1 LLELIN
7 DLRTESQLTTLLTTH
22 YLDEAERLGDRVAM
36 MSAGRIVAL
45 GTPAGLLARLGNEL
59 IEIKVP
65 DNAEPALAAL
75 RAHRLAGVEAFAVGS
90 TITVPLR
97 DGSSREAIAAIADL
111 GSGRAASPH
120 AVRVSTTSI
129 CNSPAIASPPNLL
142 KEFTMTT
149 IAASPTISARL
160 SRPAR
165 PAALGVLATLSRRRP
180 ALSVTT
186 KRELFVPLLTPLLFA
201 VVIAPAL
208 AKMVSAG
215 PGVDYRT
222 YVSISTA
229 GLLVPL
235 ACMFAGI
242 GVIVDRQSGA
252 RRELLTAPIRRS
264 LILVGNLVVA
274 VAIGLLQL
282 VALMVATVLRGAHF
296 DATATGICW
305 FAATAVIFAAL
316 MYAIAEIMA
325 NRISSQEEYIGV
337 VPAVAIVPWFVA
349 GSLFA
354 ISALPVGLRAIA
366 KVLPLTHALALM
378 RYGVVD
384 RRGIGLHDI
393 WGMTNP
399 TEMAA
404 LSLAVLVGYAIVLGA
419 LALRV
424 FRHAV
429 SG

>member
-1 LLELIN
+1 
-7 DLRTESQLTTLLTTH
+7 
-22 YLDEAERLGDRVAM
+22 M
-36 MSAGRIVAL
+36 
-45 GTPAGLLARLGNEL
+45 
-59 IEIKVP
+59 
-65 DNAEPALAAL
+65 
-75 RAHRLAGVEAFAVGS
+75 
-90 TITVPLR
+90 
-97 DGSSREAIAAIADL
+97 
-111 GSGRAASPH
+111 
-120 AVRVSTTSI
+120 
-129 CNSPAIASPPNLL
+129 
-142 KEFTMTT
+142 
-149 IAASPTISARL
+149 
-160 SRPAR
+160 
-165 PAALGVLATLSRRRP
+165 
-180 ALSVTT
+180 
-186 KRELFVPLLTPLLFA
+186 
-201 VVIAPAL
+201 
-208 AKMVSAG
+208 
-215 PGVDYRT
+215 
-222 YVSISTA
+222 
-229 GLLVPL
+229 
-235 ACMFAGI
+235 
-242 GVIVDRQSGA
+242 
-252 RRELLTAPIRRS
+252 
-264 LILVGNLVVA
+264 VA

-349 GSLFA
+349 GSLFP
-354 ISALPVGLRAIA
+354 ISALPVGLTAIA